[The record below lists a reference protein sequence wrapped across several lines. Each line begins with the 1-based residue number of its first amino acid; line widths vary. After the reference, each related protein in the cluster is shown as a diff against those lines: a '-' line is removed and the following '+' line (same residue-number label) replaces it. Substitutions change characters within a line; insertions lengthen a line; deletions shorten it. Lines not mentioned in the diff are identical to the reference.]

1 MIGITWQLSFTTW
14 VAFITCWQLGHR
26 IVNCSRSEI
35 LEVGIPVFIRHGC
48 LTFHGDR
55 GTRHNFLRLV

>member
-1 MIGITWQLSFTTW
+1 MVGITWQFSFTAW
-14 VAFITCWQLGHR
+14 VAFITCWQLGHG

-35 LEVGIPVFIRHGC
+35 LEVGIPIFIRYGC
-48 LTFHGDR
+48 LAFHGDR